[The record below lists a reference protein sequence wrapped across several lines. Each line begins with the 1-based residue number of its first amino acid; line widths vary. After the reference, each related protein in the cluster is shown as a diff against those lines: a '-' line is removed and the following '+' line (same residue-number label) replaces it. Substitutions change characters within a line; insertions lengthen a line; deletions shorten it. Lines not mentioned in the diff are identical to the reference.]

1 MVEICAHRG
10 ESWTHV
16 ENTLPAVAA
25 ALEAGVAT
33 IEIDVRLTADGV
45 PIVLHDA
52 TTARLWG
59 NPTGVRDQTWE
70 QVAALRCG
78 GDRIPLLTEVLDLV
92 DGTGARLLVDVTD
105 SVIAVGA
112 HPVTAAHPARA
123 QIAWCGDTLAMVMV
137 RQLDPDAS
145 IWLATEGVDHAD
157 LRRLV
162 QQVRPDYLNSDGSEL
177 TLADLELCRE
187 LGLKQSVWTIDDPG
201 PMRLLIDL
209 GVDSITTNRVDLLT
223 AVLQA
228 GPPPAIPEHLARAR
242 EVALDLAGFALRRSR
257 AGARAVE
264 TKSGAADLV
273 TDIDREIETRVR
285 AVLTATFPEHRIVGE
300 EQGASG
306 PESAWTWHCDPV
318 DGTTNFA
325 AGLAFCSFSLCLA
338 HEERPVVGVVADY
351 GTGQVIDAVAGG
363 GVRIDGLPV
372 AAPAGPAPTLSGAV
386 VLAELHGNHWWPGLD
401 TLRHRCIEHSATLR
415 IMGSGTLSL
424 TQVALGRAAA
434 CAISE
439 FHAIDHSA
447 ALLACLE
454 AGARL
459 ITHPFSPG
467 TDSRDATDDPMPEG
481 RPFLIGA
488 ATAVST
494 LSGS

>member
-25 ALEAGVAT
+25 AVAAGVAT
-33 IEIDVRLTADGV
+33 IEIDVRVTADGV
-45 PIVLHDA
+45 PVVLHDA
-52 TTARLWG
+52 TTARIWG
-59 NPTGVRDQTWE
+59 HPIGVRDQTWE
-70 QVAALRCG
+70 DVAARRCG
-78 GDRIPLLTEVLDLV
+78 GDRIPLLSEVLDLV
-92 DGTGARLLVDVTD
+92 AGSGVRLLVDVAD
-105 SVIAVGA
+105 SAIAAGA
-112 HPVTAAHPARA
+112 HPVIAAHPARA
-123 QIAWCGDTLAMVMV
+123 QVAWCGDTLAMVMV
-137 RQLDPDAS
+137 RHLDPDAS
-145 IWLATEGVDHAD
+145 IWLATEGVDEAD
-157 LRRLV
+157 LRQLV
-162 QQVRPDYLNSDGSEL
+162 EQVRPDYLNSDGSEL

-187 LGLKQSVWTIDDPG
+187 LGLKQSVWTIDDPT
-201 PMRLLIDL
+201 PMRLLADL
-209 GVDSITTNRVDLLT
+209 GVDSITTNRVDLLA

-228 GPPPAIPEHLARAR
+228 GPLPTIPEHLARAR

-273 TDIDREIETRVR
+273 TDLDREIETRVR
-285 AVLTATFPEHRIVGE
+285 EVLTAAYPEHRVVGE

-351 GTGQVIDAVAGG
+351 GSGQVIDAVAGG

-372 AAPAGPAPTLSGAV
+372 GASAPPLSGGV

-401 TLRHRCIEHSATLR
+401 TFHNRCLERDATLR

-439 FHAIDHSA
+439 FRAIDHGA

-454 AGARL
+454 VGARL
-459 ITHPFSPG
+459 VTDPFGPD
-467 TDSRDATDDPMPEG
+467 TDCRDATDDPVPEG
-481 RPFLIGA
+481 RPFLVGA
-488 ATAVST
+488 PAAVST
-494 LSGS
+494 LSGRRH